1 MRRGRRRRFRGTKEG
16 DGMYYLDHAA
26 TTPVHPE
33 VAEAMRPFLAEQFGN
48 PSSLHRYGRTVREAV
63 DEARETI
70 AAHLGCRPGELVF
83 TSGGTEA
90 DNLALFGVAWA
101 ARERGKGNHIVT
113 SAVEHHAVLA
123 TCAFLEKLGFRVTY
137 VPVDRYGE
145 VDMGALEAALDD
157 ETVLISIMMG
167 NNEVG
172 TRQPIEAIGAL
183 ARERGI
189 WFHTD
194 AVQAVAAEAVDLRAL
209 PVDLLTV
216 SAHKINGPK
225 GVGALYVAKDVPLT
239 PLLHGGFQE
248 RRRRGGTE
256 NVPGIVGFAAAVR
269 LLRRT
274 LDQRVAAYRR
284 LRETMVEELARRLG
298 RERFVINGHPERA
311 YPNILNVSFPGV
323 DSETL
328 LIRLDMAGVAASS
341 GSACTAGSMQPSHVL
356 RAMGLEERLVRSA
369 VRFSFGY
376 GTTEEDVV
384 AAARIVAEAVPG

>member
-1 MRRGRRRRFRGTKEG
+1 MKEG
-16 DGMYYLDHAA
+16 NGMIYLDHAA

-33 VAEAMRPFLAEQFGN
+33 VAEAMRPLLLEKYGN
-48 PSSLHRYGRTVREAV
+48 PSSLHRYGREARAAV

-70 AAHLGCRPGELVF
+70 AESLGAEPGEIVF

-90 DNLALFGVAWA
+90 DNLALVGVAWA

-113 SAVEHHAVLA
+113 STIEHPAVLE
-123 TCAFLEKLGFRVTY
+123 TCAFLEKIGFRITY
-137 VPVDRYGE
+137 VPVNRYGE
-145 VDMGALEAALDD
+145 LDIDALAAALTDD
-157 ETVLISIMMG
+157 TVLVSVMMG

-172 TRQPIEAIGAL
+172 TRQPIETIGAL
-183 ARERGI
+183 VKERGA

-194 AVQAVAAEAVDLRAL
+194 AVQAMTLEAIDCRSL
-209 PVDLLTV
+209 PVDLLSI

-225 GVGALYVAKDVPLT
+225 GVGALYVAKGVPLE
-239 PLLHGGFQE
+239 PLLHGGMQE

-256 NVPGIVGFAAAVR
+256 NVPGIVGFQAAVK

-274 LDQRVAAYRR
+274 LPQREEKYRQ
-284 LRETMVEELARRLG
+284 LRETMLRELTRRLG
-298 RERFVINGHPERA
+298 TERFVVNGHPERG
-311 YPNILNVSFPGV
+311 YPHILNISFPGV

-341 GSACTAGSMQPSHVL
+341 GSACTAGAMRPSHVL
-356 RAMGLEERLVRSA
+356 RAMGLDETLVRSA

-376 GTTEEDVV
+376 ETTEDEVV
-384 AAARIVAEAVPG
+384 TAARIVADAVEAC

>member
-1 MRRGRRRRFRGTKEG
+1 MSETRSADGTKEG
-16 DGMYYLDHAA
+16 DGMIYLDHAA

-33 VAEAMRPFLAEQFGN
+33 VAAAMRPYLAEKFGN
-48 PSSLHRYGRTVREAV
+48 PSSLHAYGRAAREAV
-63 DEARETI
+63 DEAREAI
-70 AAHLGCRPGELVF
+70 AECLGCHPGELIF

-90 DNLALFGVAWA
+90 DNLALFGAAWA
-101 ARERGKGNHIVT
+101 ARERGKGNHVVA
-113 SAVEHHAVLA
+113 SAIEHHAVLE

-137 VPVDRYGE
+137 VPVNRYGE
-145 VDMGALEAALDD
+145 VDLDALEAALDD
-157 ETVLISIMMG
+157 ETALISVMMG

-172 TRQPIEAIGAL
+172 TRQPVEAVGKL
-183 ARERGI
+183 ARERGV

-194 AVQAVAAEAVDLRAL
+194 AVQALAVEVVDLRTL
-209 PVDLLTV
+209 PADLLSI

-225 GVGALYVAKDVPLT
+225 GVGALYAAKHVPLV

-256 NVPGIVGFAAAVR
+256 NVPGIIGFAAAVK

-274 LDQRVAAYRR
+274 LSQRAVAYRR
-284 LRETMVEELARRLG
+284 LREAMVEELARRLG
-298 RERFVINGHPERA
+298 RERFVVNGHPDRV

-323 DSETL
+323 DNETL

-356 RAMGLEERLVRSA
+356 RAMGLEEALIRSA

-376 GTTEEDVV
+376 GTTEEDVL
-384 AAARIVAEAVPG
+384 AAARIVADAVQTC

>member
-1 MRRGRRRRFRGTKEG
+1 MI
-16 DGMYYLDHAA
+16 YLDHAA

-33 VAEAMRPFLAEQFGN
+33 VAEAMRPLLLEKYGN
-48 PSSLHRYGRTVREAV
+48 PSSLHRYGREARAAV

-70 AAHLGCRPGELVF
+70 AESLGAEPGEIVF

-90 DNLALFGVAWA
+90 DNLALVGVAWA

-113 SAVEHHAVLA
+113 STIEHPAVLE
-123 TCAFLEKLGFRVTY
+123 TCAFLEKIGFRITY
-137 VPVDRYGE
+137 VPVNRYGE
-145 VDMGALEAALDD
+145 LDIDALAAALTDD
-157 ETVLISIMMG
+157 TVLVSVMMG

-172 TRQPIEAIGAL
+172 TRQPIETIGAL
-183 ARERGI
+183 VKERGA

-194 AVQAVAAEAVDLRAL
+194 AVQAMTLEAIDCRSL
-209 PVDLLTV
+209 PVDLLSI

-225 GVGALYVAKDVPLT
+225 GVGALYVAKGVPLE
-239 PLLHGGFQE
+239 PLLHGGMQE

-256 NVPGIVGFAAAVR
+256 NVPGIVGFQAAVK

-274 LDQRVAAYRR
+274 LPQREEKYRQ
-284 LRETMVEELARRLG
+284 LRETMLRELTRRLG
-298 RERFVINGHPERA
+298 TERFVVNGHPERG
-311 YPNILNVSFPGV
+311 YPHILNISFPGV

-341 GSACTAGSMQPSHVL
+341 GSACTAGAMRPSHVL
-356 RAMGLEERLVRSA
+356 RAMGLDETLVRSA

-376 GTTEEDVV
+376 ETTEDEVV
-384 AAARIVAEAVPG
+384 TAARIVADAVEAC